1 MKDILTP
8 SYIANF
14 VVNLFIFVLL
24 AMVYMYIQKLEKA
37 GNCDCA
43 FKYPHVGFIKTFS
56 VFALVFIV
64 FVMFI
69 PPGTVLA
76 ELFGKEV
83 TAVYIFVIFVFYI
96 VFAVYLYMCMSYTRL
111 LITEKCKCSEDIRRE
126 LIFAGATIEM
136 ILLILFLLT
145 TIIIPIVL
153 STLTIFFGN
162 IKDVSSKVETN
173 LKSPLTGIRSIP
185 KDLSKLGKQSK
196 NLLSKTKKGLKSLT
210 KK

>member
-1 MKDILTP
+1 
-8 SYIANF
+8 
-14 VVNLFIFVLL
+14 
-24 AMVYMYIQKLEKA
+24 
-37 GNCDCA
+37 
-43 FKYPHVGFIKTFS
+43 
-56 VFALVFIV
+56 
-64 FVMFI
+64 
-69 PPGTVLA
+69 
-76 ELFGKEV
+76 
-83 TAVYIFVIFVFYI
+83 
-96 VFAVYLYMCMSYTRL
+96 MCMSYTRL

-153 STLTIFFGN
+153 STLTIFFEN

-173 LKSPLTGIRSIP
+173 LKSPITGIRSIP